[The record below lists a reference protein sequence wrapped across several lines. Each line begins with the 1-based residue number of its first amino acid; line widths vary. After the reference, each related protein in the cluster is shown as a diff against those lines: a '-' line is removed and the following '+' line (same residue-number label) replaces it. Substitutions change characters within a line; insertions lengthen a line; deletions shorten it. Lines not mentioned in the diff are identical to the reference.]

1 MPEPTTTIDPRYSVP
16 DPVATDWE
24 TTRHTLEAAQ
34 VFWLSTLRADGRP
47 HVTPVVAVWLDGAM
61 HILTGIARQKALNLR
76 VSPHVALTTGCND
89 WEQGLDV
96 VVEGDAVRV
105 TDQDQLEHL
114 AMAWATKWDGRYQFV
129 ARDGGFFLP
138 DGQDI
143 LLVYAIT
150 PARVFAFTRGPS
162 GSHTRHQF

>member
-1 MPEPTTTIDPRYSVP
+1 MHEPTTTIDPRYGVP
-16 DPVATDWE
+16 DAVATDWE
-24 TTRHTLEAAQ
+24 TTRQALETAQ
-34 VFWLSTLRADGRP
+34 VFWLSTVRADGRP
-47 HVTPVVAVWLDGAM
+47 HVTPVVAVWLDEAL
-61 HILTGIARQKALNLR
+61 HILTGEARQKALNLR
-76 VSPHVALTTGCND
+76 TSPHVALTTGCND
-89 WEQGLDV
+89 WEHGLDV

-105 TDQDQLEHL
+105 TDQEQLERL
-114 AMAWATKWDGRYQFV
+114 ARAWATRWDGRYQFV

-162 GSHTRHQF
+162 GGHTRHQF

>member
-1 MPEPTTTIDPRYSVP
+1 MREPTTIIDPRYGVP
-16 DPVATDWE
+16 DAVATNWE
-24 TTRHTLEAAQ
+24 TTRQALETAQ

-47 HVTPVVAVWLDGAM
+47 HVTTVVAVWLDEAL
-61 HILTGIARQKALNLR
+61 HILTGAARQKARNLR
-76 VSPHVALTTGCND
+76 TSPHVALTTGCNE
-89 WEQGLDV
+89 WEHGLDI

-105 TDQDQLEHL
+105 TDQNQLERL
-114 AMAWATKWDGRYQFV
+114 ATAWATKWDGRYQFV

>member
-1 MPEPTTTIDPRYSVP
+1 MREPTTIIDPRYGVA
-16 DPVATDWE
+16 DAVATDWE
-24 TTRHTLEAAQ
+24 TTRQALETAQ
-34 VFWLSTLRADGRP
+34 VFWLSTVRADGRP
-47 HVTPVVAVWLDGAM
+47 HVTPVVAVWLDGAI
-61 HILTGIARQKALNLR
+61 HILTGEARQKALNLR
-76 VSPHVALTTGCND
+76 TSPHVALTTGCND
-89 WEQGLDV
+89 WEHGLDV

-105 TDQDQLEHL
+105 TNQEQLERL
-114 AMAWATKWDGRYQFV
+114 ATAWATKWDGRYQFV
-129 ARDGGFFLP
+129 ARDGGLFRP